1 MSDLLTHP
9 WPWYVAG
16 PLIGAFAPALLLLG
30 NRVFGV
36 SANLRHMCTLVAP
49 NGKYLHYDWR
59 VGSWNLAFA
68 AGILVGGVI
77 AGFVFA
83 NPQPIAIAEAT
94 RQSLTAIGVREFA
107 GLVPADV
114 FNWPQLLTARGIAL
128 IVGGGFLIGFG
139 TAYAGGCTS
148 GHGISGIADLQ
159 PASLVALLGFFAG
172 GIAGTFLLLPLLV

>member
-1 MSDLLTHP
+1 MSDVLTHP

-36 SANLRHMCTLVAP
+36 SANLRHMCALLAP
-49 NGKYLHYDWR
+49 NEKYLHYDWR

-77 AGFVFA
+77 AGFVLA
-83 NPQPIAIAEAT
+83 NPQPIAIADAT

-114 FNWPQLLTARGIAL
+114 FNWQRLLSLRGFTLIA
-128 IVGGGFLIGFG
+128 GGGFLIGFG

-148 GHGISGIADLQ
+148 GHGISGLANLEPPSLIA
-159 PASLVALLGFFAG
+159 VLGFFTG
-172 GIAGTFLLLPLLV
+172 GLLATFVLLPRLL